1 MSLTIAFDTDVI
13 TNSTPAIYKGAATL
27 TINFEIPEADIEKLH
42 TLFVYEECGCDF
54 PDWQLFKSG
63 EWKRSPWHACVTQ
76 AQHIQHTVE
85 SVIWGHLTRGKYDE
99 YCA

>member
-42 TLFVYEECGCDF
+42 TLFVYEECGCDYDR
-54 PDWQLFKSG
+54 PNIPAQPSRPRARD
-63 EWKRSPWHACVTQ
+63 ACVTQ

>member
-27 TINFEIPEADIEKLH
+27 TINFEIPEDDIEKLH
-42 TLFVYEECGCDF
+42 TLFVYEECGCD
-54 PDWQLFKSG
+54 
-63 EWKRSPWHACVTQ
+63 CVCTMF

>member
-1 MSLTIAFDTDVI
+1 MSLTIAFDTAAQP
-13 TNSTPAIYKGAATL
+13 SRPHARYKGAATL

-42 TLFVYEECGCDF
+42 TLFVYEECGCD
-54 PDWQLFKSG
+54 
-63 EWKRSPWHACVTQ
+63 CVCTMF